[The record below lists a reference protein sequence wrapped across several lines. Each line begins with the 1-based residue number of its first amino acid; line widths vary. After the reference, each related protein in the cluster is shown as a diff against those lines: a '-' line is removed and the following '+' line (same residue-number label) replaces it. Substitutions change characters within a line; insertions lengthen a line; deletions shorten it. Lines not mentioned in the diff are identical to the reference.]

1 MIKLFLANDTD
12 FSSNGEIVINPL
24 KAKVHKEDNGDFY
37 LDFEC
42 GIEYIDYIQANNILS
57 VPTPQGYQAFRIN
70 QNIEKNEHKIKCKAK
85 HIFYDSDNLVIA
97 DSYVVDMNC
106 NSALDHL
113 NSATDITSPFTT
125 LSDITKIDS
134 YRCVRKSL
142 LQAIQVVLE
151 RWGGHLV
158 RNNWNIQIRDAI
170 GADNGITIRY
180 KKNLKEIVCSEDWNE
195 VCTKI
200 LPTGKDGIKLNE
212 LEISE
217 DIYMYSEQQYDIPF
231 TKAISFDQ
239 NIEEEDY
246 PSYEAYQRALINDL
260 KARANEY
267 LDEHCYPKL
276 NYTLK
281 ANVEKVTDIGDTIEV
296 TDERLNANIVTHVIS
311 YDYDCILGK
320 YTELEFGNTT
330 PKLANVKRTII
341 DEAVE
346 KSQVEV
352 QVTLQ
357 KELQNAT
364 AQLWASMGN
373 SYVIYDGDKILIV
386 DRLPKEQADNVIL
399 INSNGIGFSQTGING
414 TFTTAWTID
423 GTFNAQAVNI
433 INLTADLIS
442 GGTLKL
448 GSNLNQNGILEVY
461 DEANSLIGQ
470 LDKDGLKMYGADGS
484 YIKINNQV
492 GFVGYDRN
500 DNRIYWV
507 DKDEFHMKKCMSEE
521 EITFCG
527 VERFIPMT
535 RYNGNTLINDGI
547 GLIPVF

>member
-330 PKLANVKRTII
+330 PQLANVKRTII

>member
-1 MIKLFLANDTD
+1 MIKLFLADDTD
-12 FSSNGEIVINPL
+12 FSSNGEICINAL
-24 KAKVHKEDNGDFY
+24 KAKVHKEDNGEFY

-42 GIEYIDYIQANNILS
+42 GIEYIDYVQANNILS

-70 QNIEKNEHKIKCKAK
+70 KDIEKTRHKIKCKAK
-85 HIFYDSDNLVIA
+85 HIFYDSENLVIA
-97 DSYVVDMNC
+97 DSYVEDKNC
-106 NSALDHL
+106 NYALDHL
-113 NSATDITSPFTT
+113 NSATDTTSPFTT
-125 LSDITKIDS
+125 LSDITTINS

-158 RNNWNIQIRDAI
+158 RNNWNIEVRNSI
-170 GADNGITIRY
+170 GADNGVTIRY
-180 KKNLKEIVCSEDWNE
+180 KKNLKEISCTEDWSN

-212 LEISE
+212 LSPT
-217 DIYMYSEQQYDIPF
+217 DPIYLFAEQEYEIPF
-231 TKAISFDQ
+231 TKAVSFNQ
-239 NIEEEDY
+239 TIEEDDYSSYEDY
-246 PSYEAYQRALINDL
+246 LTALIADL
-260 KARANEY
+260 REKALEY
-267 LDEHCYPKL
+267 LDENQYPKV

-296 TDERLNANIVTHVIS
+296 IDERLNANLITHVIS

-330 PKLANVKRTII
+330 TKLAKVKRTII
-341 DEAVE
+341 EKAVE
-346 KSQVEV
+346 ESQIATE
-352 QVTLQ
+352 VTLQ
-357 KELQNAT
+357 KELSNAT
-364 AQLWASMGN
+364 AQLWASMGT
-373 SYVIYDGDKILIV
+373 SYVIYDGDKILVV
-386 DRLPKEQADNVIL
+386 DRLPKEQAENVIL

-414 TFTTAWTID
+414 TFTTCWTID
-423 GTFNAQAVNI
+423 GTFNAQAINI
-433 INLTADLIS
+433 INLTADLIK

-448 GSNLNQNGILEVY
+448 GSNLNQNGTLEIY
-461 DEANSLIGQ
+461 DEANALIGV
-470 LDKDGLKMYGADGS
+470 LDKNGLKMYGADGS

>member
-364 AQLWASMGN
+364 AQLWVSMGN